1 MLGAP
6 AGNLK
11 ENGCM
16 TMKPLEGIK
25 VVDLT
30 TFLAA
35 PTTPLVLGEWG
46 AEVIKVESPSGDPGR
61 TQGAVFGMPYED
73 DENLGFDMS
82 NMNKR
87 FVTLNLK
94 DAKGLEVLYKLLA
107 DADVFVTNIRTKS
120 LVKLGLDY
128 DALKAKYPRL
138 VFAHCLGYGEN
149 GPEKDTAGFDVTCYM
164 ARGGVFGTTVNKG
177 DAPMIP
183 TNGFGDFQ
191 VSMCLASGICAA
203 LYNRD
208 RTGTGDKISVSLHH
222 AAVFM
227 LSTGVVSA
235 QYGNNYP
242 KSRTEVICPTNNV
255 FRTKDEKWIALCAPQ
270 YDRDYDKIMT
280 LVGRTDLVGNENYNN
295 CDHMNALK
303 LNSEVVGI
311 LDEAIRKFTR
321 AEILKIFKDN
331 DLPCEACYEP
341 MDMYEDEQVW
351 ANGIM
356 TKLDCPSG
364 KRNIATCPVKFQS
377 LPEPSYKV
385 SSAQGSH
392 TEEVMRELGY
402 DESAIKNYLDSG
414 AVVGKKALK

>member
-1 MLGAP
+1 
-6 AGNLK
+6 
-11 ENGCM
+11 
-16 TMKPLEGIK
+16 MKPLEGIK

-35 PTTPLVLGEWG
+35 PTAARVLGEWG
-46 AEVIKVESPSGDPGR
+46 AQVTKVESPSGDPGR

-94 DAKGLEVLYKLLA
+94 DANGLEVLHKLLA

-120 LVKLGLDY
+120 LVKLGIDY
-128 DALKAKYPRL
+128 DALKEKYPRL

-191 VSMCLASGICAA
+191 VAMCLASGICAA

-235 QYGNNYP
+235 QYGNKYP

-255 FRTKDEKWIALCAPQ
+255 FRTKDEKWVALCAPQ
-270 YDRDYDKIMT
+270 YDRDYDKIMA
-280 LVGRTDLVGNENYNN
+280 LVGRSDLVGNEKYNN
-295 CDHMNALK
+295 CDRMNMLG
-303 LNSEVVGI
+303 LNSEIVGI
-311 LDEAIRKFTR
+311 LDEAIKKFTR

-341 MDMYEDEQVW
+341 SDMYEDEQVW

-364 KRNIATCPVKFQS
+364 KRNIATNPVKFHS

-385 SSAQGSH
+385 SAAQGSH
-392 TEEVMRELGY
+392 TEEVMCELGY
-402 DESAIKNYLDSG
+402 DEATIKNYLNSG

>member
-1 MLGAP
+1 
-6 AGNLK
+6 
-11 ENGCM
+11 
-16 TMKPLEGIK
+16 MKPLEGVK
-25 VVDLT
+25 VVELS

-35 PTTPLVLGEWG
+35 PTTARVLGEWG
-46 AEVIKVESPSGDPGR
+46 AEVIKIEAPAGDPGR

-94 DAKGLEVLYKLLA
+94 NPDGMEVMQKLLGN
-107 DADVFVTNIRTKS
+107 ADVFITNIRTKS

-128 DALKAKYPRL
+128 DSLKEKYPQL

-191 VSMCLASGICAA
+191 VSMCMASGICAA
-203 LYNRD
+203 LYNRQ
-208 RTGTGDKISVSLHH
+208 RIGHGDKISVSLHH

-235 QYGNNYP
+235 QYGNTYP
-242 KSRTEVICPTNNV
+242 KSRTGVICPTNNV
-255 FRTKDEKWIALCAPQ
+255 FRTKDEKWVALCAPQ
-270 YDRDYDKIMT
+270 YDRDYNKIMK
-280 LVGRTDLVGNENYNN
+280 LVGREDLLDNPNYCN
-295 CDHMNALK
+295 CDH
-303 LNSEVVGI
+303 LNELGLNGEVVKI
-311 LDEAIRKFTR
+311 LDDAIVKFTR
-321 AEILKIFKDN
+321 AEILKLFKDN

-341 MDMYEDEQVW
+341 ADMYEDEQVW

-364 KRNIATCPVKFQS
+364 KRNIATNPVKFLSMPQ
-377 LPEPSYKV
+377 PSYQV
-385 SSAQGSH
+385 SRAQGSN
-392 TEEVMRELGY
+392 TEEVLRELGY
-402 DESAIKNYLDSG
+402 GEDAIQNYLNSG

>member
-1 MLGAP
+1 
-6 AGNLK
+6 
-11 ENGCM
+11 
-16 TMKPLEGIK
+16 MKPLEGIK

-35 PTTPLVLGEWG
+35 PTTARVLGEWG

>member
-1 MLGAP
+1 
-6 AGNLK
+6 
-11 ENGCM
+11 
-16 TMKPLEGIK
+16 MKPLEGIK

-35 PTTPLVLGEWG
+35 PTTARVLGEWG
-46 AEVIKVESPSGDPGR
+46 AEVIKVESPAGDPGR

-94 DAKGLEVLYKLLA
+94 SEGGMEVMNKLLSE
-107 DADVFVTNIRTKS
+107 ADVFITNIRTKS
-120 LVKLGLDY
+120 LVKMGLDY
-128 DALKAKYPRL
+128 ESLKERYPKL
-138 VFAHCLGYGEN
+138 VMAHCLGYGEN

-164 ARGGVFGTTVNKG
+164 ARGGVFGTTVNRG

-203 LYNRD
+203 LYKREQ
-208 RTGTGDKISVSLHH
+208 TGQGDKISVSLHH

-235 QYGNNYP
+235 QYGNQYP
-242 KSRTEVICPTNNV
+242 KSRTAVICPTNNV
-255 FRTKDEKWIALCAPQ
+255 FRTKDEKWVALCAPQ
-270 YDRDYDKIMT
+270 YDRDYNKIMT
-280 LVGRTDLVGNENYNN
+280 LIGRADLVDNPDYCCCDRLNELQKN
-295 CDHMNALK
+295 H
-303 LNSEVVGI
+303 EVVGI
-311 LDEAIRKFTR
+311 MDEAIAKFTR

-341 MDMYEDEQVW
+341 ADMYEDEQVW
-351 ANGIM
+351 ANEIM
-356 TKLDCPSG
+356 TKLNCPSG
-364 KRNIATCPVKFQS
+364 ERNIATNPVKFQS
-377 LPEPSYKV
+377 FKPEFKV
-385 SSAQGSH
+385 SAAQGTH
-392 TEEVMRELGY
+392 TSEVMKELGY
-402 DESAIKNYLDSG
+402 SEEEINNFVNLG

>member
-1 MLGAP
+1 
-6 AGNLK
+6 
-11 ENGCM
+11 
-16 TMKPLEGIK
+16 MKPMEGVR

-35 PTTPLVLGEWG
+35 PTAARVLGEWG
-46 AEVIKVESPSGDPGR
+46 ADIIKVEAPNGDPGR
-61 TQGAVFGMPYED
+61 TQGAVFGMTYED

-94 DAKGLEVLYKLLA
+94 TPDGMEVMHRLLA

-120 LVKLGLDY
+120 LVKMGLDY
-128 DALKAKYPRL
+128 DSLKEKYPRL

-191 VSMCLASGICAA
+191 VSMCLASGISAA
-203 LYNRD
+203 LFNRE
-208 RTGTGDKISVSLHH
+208 RTGRGDKISVSLHH
-222 AAVFM
+222 AAVYM

-235 QYGNNYP
+235 QYGNEYP
-242 KSRTEVICPTNNV
+242 KSRMTVVCPTNNV
-255 FRTKDEKWIALCAPQ
+255 FRTKDEKWVALCAPQ
-270 YDRDYDKIMT
+270 YDRDYNKVMT
-280 LVGRTDLVGNENYNN
+280 LIGRSDLVDNPDYCN
-295 CDHMNALK
+295 CDHLNAIGK
-303 LNSEVVGI
+303 NAEI
-311 LDEAIRKFTR
+311 IAIMDEAIAKFTR

-341 MDMYEDEQVW
+341 KDMYEDEQVW

-364 KRNIATCPVKFQS
+364 KRNIATNPVKFQS
-377 LPEPSYKV
+377 LPEPDYKV
-385 SSAQGSH
+385 TRAQGTDTAS
-392 TEEVMRELGY
+392 VMRELGY
-402 DESAIKNYLDSG
+402 DDAAIEKYLAEG
-414 AVVGKKALK
+414 AVCGKKALQK